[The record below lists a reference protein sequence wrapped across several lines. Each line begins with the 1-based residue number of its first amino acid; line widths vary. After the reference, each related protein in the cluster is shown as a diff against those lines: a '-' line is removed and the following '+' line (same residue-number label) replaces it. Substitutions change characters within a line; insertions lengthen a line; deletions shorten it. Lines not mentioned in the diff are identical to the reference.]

1 MALYAASESESFVS
15 MHYVDSIKMARAGGG
30 GNDDSKDSS
39 RPLLSLLPVPETSV
53 HSEN

>member
-30 GNDDSKDSS
+30 NDDSKDSS